1 MANPTEARALEAV
14 RERLVQRFPQVGPE
28 VVEAAVHTARAA
40 INGPVLQFIPVL
52 VEHAARQRLV
62 DIT

>member
-1 MANPTEARALEAV
+1 MANPTEARALREV
-14 RERLVQRFPQVGPE
+14 RERLVQRFPELGPE

-40 INGPVLQFIPVL
+40 ITGPVMQYIPIL